1 MGIGAFMLR
10 TSLEE
15 LRAAHVPLAVLFPA
29 TLTFYRG
36 AGYERAGQ
44 RITYEMPLSLIQMR
58 NSNDSLK
65 LERFDAADY
74 PTIQAAYA
82 EQAARES
89 GHLERPN
96 WLWQRRFGPDQPTT
110 FRYLVRQGNII
121 EGAIV
126 YTHGGRHD
134 PIKIVDLLI
143 LTPAAGRRILSL
155 LASYQ
160 SMLDLVVWNGGPH
173 DSLAYLLSENLV
185 GGSQSRVSIRS
196 SYDWMVR
203 IVDVAGA
210 IAARGYPPGL
220 NATLELQVRDP
231 LLPDNNQNYTIEIAN
246 GRASVTLGGAGCIS
260 IGIRELAA
268 LYTGFLHPQELRR
281 FGHLQGSDA
290 DLAMLGTV
298 FGGPPP
304 WMADIF

>member
-1 MGIGAFMLR
+1 
-10 TSLEE
+10 
-15 LRAAHVPLAVLFPA
+15 
-29 TLTFYRG
+29 
-36 AGYERAGQ
+36 
-44 RITYEMPLSLIQMR
+44 
-58 NSNDSLK
+58 
-65 LERFDAADY
+65 
-74 PTIQAAYA
+74 
-82 EQAARES
+82 
-89 GHLERPN
+89 
-96 WLWQRRFGPDQPTT
+96 
-110 FRYLVRQGNII
+110 
-121 EGAIV
+121 
-126 YTHGGRHD
+126 
-134 PIKIVDLLI
+134 
-143 LTPAAGRRILSL
+143 
-155 LASYQ
+155 
-160 SMLDLVVWNGGPH
+160 MLDLVVWNGGPH

-231 LLPDNNQNYTIEIAN
+231 LLPANNQNYTIEIAN
-246 GRASVTLGGAGCIS
+246 GRASVTPGGAGRIS

-268 LYTGFLHPQELRR
+268 LYTSFLHPQELRR